1 MKKCIESSSDILK
14 LSTDAKDFAIKSINT
29 LITAESNVHG
39 ETESSV
45 HFHEASSVDTII
57 DIIGIAIALDDLN
70 LFNEEISCS
79 PVAIGGGTVSFS
91 HGTTSNPAYA
101 ITEIFKNSKIILKGV
116 L

>member
-1 MKKCIESSSDILK
+1 MKKCIESASEK
-14 LSTDAKDFAIKSINT
+14 LELSHAAKEFAVKSINT

-45 HFHEASSVDTII
+45 HFHEASSVDTIV
-57 DIIGIAIALDDLN
+57 DIIGTAIALDDLN

-91 HGTTSNPAYA
+91 HGTTSNLSL
-101 ITEIFKNSKIILKGV
+101 IHI
-116 L
+116 